1 MTPEEKRRFE
11 LRVLLRKVHAC
22 MTRPIPERGA
32 AVAAID
38 YYLSLRGESIQLEDN
53 SHMDDLGLRSRTCE
67 MIENTLGIWTVGDL
81 RKLDRETFLA
91 TPLLGDGMLME
102 IIAALDR
109 YGLPHRLSP
118 SGTAGSSTGGSRD
131 DEADPMDQLLD
142 SWLVGTGS

>member
-38 YYLSLRGESIQLEDN
+38 YYLSLRGESIQLEDTN
-53 SHMDDLGLRSRTCE
+53 HMDDLGLRSRTCE
-67 MIENTLGIWTVGDL
+67 MVENTLGIWTVGDL
-81 RKLDRETFLA
+81 RKLDRKTFLE
-91 TPLLGDGMLME
+91 TPLLGEGMLME

-118 SGTAGSSTGGSRD
+118 SGTGGSSAEECHC
-131 DEADPMDQLLD
+131 DEADPMDRLLE
-142 SWLVGTGS
+142 SWLVGTAS